1 MERTSG
7 LVTALAEPD
16 TAKGKQ
22 GTTVSPARRVA
33 FEILQRV
40 DKGAYASVLLASREE
55 ELRTADRALCH
66 ELVMGVLRWQ
76 LWLDKLIEHYS
87 NLTIAKADPAVR
99 ITLRLGLYQLRF
111 LSRIPASAAVN
122 ESVNLMRLA
131 RLSSAK
137 SFVNAVLRRATRE
150 PRFNPAANI
159 SDPVAR
165 IAIETS
171 HPSWLI
177 ERWTQAFGL
186 AETEALAAANNQ
198 PAPIAF
204 RIVPARATEAEVI
217 DQLRATGASLYASEI
232 AQGAWR
238 VGEGGG
244 LLRELSGAGKVY
256 LQDEASQLVAQVLEA
271 QPGDRVLDVC
281 AAPGSK
287 ATQIASSLGSVRVFA
302 GDLHE
307 NRLRA
312 VAQAARLQNAR
323 GLQCVVL
330 NGLEPLPFPDGSFDR
345 VLIDAPCSGTGTL
358 RRNPEIRWR
367 ISAEDIRDLSSRQ
380 ERLLNNASL
389 VLKPGGRLV
398 YSTCS
403 FEPEENEAV
412 ISAFLQDHDQFQQVK
427 LPLNPSL
434 VTQSGGLRTW
444 PSRDGAD
451 GFFIALLE
459 SKS

>member
-1 MERTSG
+1 MESMSG
-7 LVTALAEPD
+7 LVTDLAEPD
-16 TAKGKQ
+16 KATGKQ
-22 GTTVSPARRVA
+22 RITVSPARRTA

-40 DKGAYASVLLASREE
+40 ENGAYASVLLTSRGE
-55 ELRTADRALCH
+55 ELRPADRALCH

-87 NLTIAKADPAVR
+87 NLSITKADPAVR
-99 ITLRLGLYQLRF
+99 IALRLGLYQLRF

-131 RLSSAK
+131 RLRSAK

-150 PRFNPAANI
+150 PQFNPAANI

-165 IAIETS
+165 IAVETS
-171 HPSWLI
+171 HPPWLI
-177 ERWTQAFGL
+177 ERWTKAFGF

-198 PAPIAF
+198 AAPVAF
-204 RIVPARATEAEVI
+204 RIVPTRATEAEVI
-217 DQLRATGASLYASEI
+217 DHLRAAGASLYASEI
-232 AQGAWR
+232 ALGSWR
-238 VGEGGG
+238 VRGGGG
-244 LLRELSGAGKVY
+244 LLRELSGAGKIY

-287 ATQIASSLGSVRVFA
+287 ATQIASSLHSVKVFA

-307 NRLRA
+307 KRLRT
-312 VAQAARLQNAR
+312 VAQAARLQNAN

-367 ISAEDIRDLSSRQ
+367 ISAEDIRDLSVRQ
-380 ERLLNNASL
+380 GRLLINASL

-403 FEPEENEAV
+403 VEPEENEAV
-412 ISAFLQDHDQFQQVK
+412 IGDFLENDDRFQKVK
-427 LPLNPSL
+427 LPLNSSMI
-434 VTQSGGLRTW
+434 TQSGFARTW
-444 PSRDGAD
+444 PSREGAD
-451 GFFIALLE
+451 GFFIAAVE
-459 SKS
+459 RKY